1 MHQRLKCYVGIKC
14 STKKEGGGRMAGMGR
29 TKEKNEE
36 CLDKFGKCWNNNI
49 KQFLKGSCVTRIKNA
64 QENIHVAFFH

>member
-1 MHQRLKCYVGIKC
+1 
-14 STKKEGGGRMAGMGR
+14 MAGMGR